1 MHLYRTLSSSAV
13 GSRAQ
18 CCSSCHCR
26 ISSSNC
32 TTTGEIP
39 LLSEQGHRLN
49 TEPYTETNKHSR
61 QDNRTRLLSS
71 NKMIYKRATLRA
83 SSSSRYSCLL
93 HSDSPDRQAN
103 EHQNREIVFTCIY
116 YPRSRPSSSVPQ
128 TLLFQ
133 QHAAHRPYIY
143 VLPIRII
150 KQEFHR
156 PFMIG
161 FVDAWEIHYGSWVHA
176 VLGEVLDCDGQSL

>member
-49 TEPYTETNKHSR
+49 TEPDTETTKHSR
-61 QDNRTRLLSS
+61 QDNHTWLLSS
-71 NKMIYKRATLRA
+71 NKLIYTRATLRA

-93 HSDSPDRQAN
+93 RSDSPDRQAN
-103 EHQNREIVFTCIY
+103 EYQNLENVLFTCFY
-116 YPRSRPSSSVPQ
+116 YPRPQLSSSVRQ
-128 TLLFQ
+128 TLLFRQ
-133 QHAAHRPYIY
+133 SEAHRQNSTDLSWTVSSMPRRNITG
-143 VLPIRII
+143 P
-150 KQEFHR
+150 
-156 PFMIG
+156 
-161 FVDAWEIHYGSWVHA
+161 GSTQFSRKRWA
-176 VLGEVLDCDGQSL
+176 VTGAKSL